1 MLFLRPTRI
10 IIPQKQVRVIAIFC
24 FRQKSFPQFRR
35 QSLARGM
42 RKKIKKI
49 KNSSFSGST
58 LFLALLFI
66 YFSFATFLFIV
77 FSFVSFLCG
86 NVIFL
91 LRALW
96 EEIFM

>member
-1 MLFLRPTRI
+1 
-10 IIPQKQVRVIAIFC
+10 
-24 FRQKSFPQFRR
+24 
-35 QSLARGM
+35 M

-66 YFSFATFLFIV
+66 YFSFATFLFVV

-96 EEIFM
+96 EEIFI